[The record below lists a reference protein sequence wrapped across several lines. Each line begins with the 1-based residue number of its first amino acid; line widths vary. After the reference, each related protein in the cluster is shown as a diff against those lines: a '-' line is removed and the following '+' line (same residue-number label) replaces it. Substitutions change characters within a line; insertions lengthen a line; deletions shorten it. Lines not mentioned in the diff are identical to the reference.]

1 MEIKILK
8 IQIQKIK
15 IGEIV
20 HFEVTDVI
28 RTVKYCNFSSYIM
41 KLQYLKCILTRFFF
55 QKSKLKKPSFQMRF
69 TNPALSVFK
78 ESFAFRGYSKF
89 TLSFEHYKF
98 RKL

>member
-28 RTVKYCNFSSYIM
+28 RTFKYCNFSSYIM

-55 QKSKLKKPSFQMRF
+55 QKSKLRKPSFHMRF
-69 TNPALSVFK
+69 TNPALSETLHEKIENFSVNFK
-78 ESFAFRGYSKF
+78 VVY
-89 TLSFEHYKF
+89 
-98 RKL
+98 

>member
-28 RTVKYCNFSSYIM
+28 RTFKYCNFSSLYHETTIP
-41 KLQYLKCILTRFFF
+41 KVYFNQIFFF
-55 QKSKLKKPSFQMRF
+55 KNQS
-69 TNPALSVFK
+69 
-78 ESFAFRGYSKF
+78 
-89 TLSFEHYKF
+89 
-98 RKL
+98 

>member
-28 RTVKYCNFSSYIM
+28 RTVKYCNFPSYIM

-55 QKSKLKKPSFQMRF
+55 SKIKVEKTQFSYEIYQSG
-69 TNPALSVFK
+69 T
-78 ESFAFRGYSKF
+78 
-89 TLSFEHYKF
+89 
-98 RKL
+98 